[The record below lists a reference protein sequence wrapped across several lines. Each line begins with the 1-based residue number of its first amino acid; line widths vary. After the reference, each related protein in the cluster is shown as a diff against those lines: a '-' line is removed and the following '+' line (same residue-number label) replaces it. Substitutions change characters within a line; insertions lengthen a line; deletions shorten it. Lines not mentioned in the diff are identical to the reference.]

1 MRSRGTDRPTMERES
16 MMKMLLMSLALVA
29 TLAAA
34 APALATC
41 SITGNC
47 AAIANTDPARP
58 GWTYTL
64 VVTWDTGTPYALSH
78 LDLLLDSVGARCSC
92 ADMAEGLVLVNPAGT
107 SDGEG
112 GCAVP
117 YTVALECQGDP
128 SIPGVGGIL
137 LKFEP
142 NEADCQPAATGT
154 ATFTFGSPLPPV
166 PVDEDILSLV
176 DKYGTQH
183 CFGQLTGVFPG
194 MACNPVADEGRAWG
208 AVKGLYR

>member
-1 MRSRGTDRPTMERES
+1 
-16 MMKMLLMSLALVA
+16 MKTLLMCLALAA
-29 TLAAA
+29 TLAATPA
-34 APALATC
+34 AAACSISGNCTAVPNVAPASA
-41 SITGNC
+41 
-47 AAIANTDPARP
+47 

-64 VVTWDTGTPYALSH
+64 VVTWDTGTNYALSH
-78 LDLLLDSVGARCSC
+78 LDLLLDTVGARCSC
-92 ADMAEGLVLVNPAGT
+92 ADIAEGLVLASPAGN

-117 YTVALECQGDP
+117 YLVALECQGDP

-142 NEADCQPAATGT
+142 NEADCQPGATGT

-176 DKYGTQH
+176 DKFSTQH

-194 MACNPVADEGRAWG
+194 MACNPVVDEPRAWG
-208 AVKGLYR
+208 EVKGLYR

>member
-1 MRSRGTDRPTMERES
+1 
-16 MMKMLLMSLALVA
+16 MMKMLLLGLFLTATVA
-29 TLAAA
+29 TS
-34 APALATC
+34 APALAEC
-41 SITGNC
+41 SITGAC
-47 AAIANTDPARP
+47 TAAASTDPAHA

-64 VVTWDTGTPYALSH
+64 VVSWDTGTPYALSH
-78 LDLLLDSVGARCSC
+78 LDLLLDTVGARCSC
-92 ADMAEGLVLVNPAGT
+92 ADIAAGLVLVNPAGN

-112 GCAVP
+112 GCTVP

-142 NEADCQPAATGT
+142 NETDCQPGATGS
-154 ATFTFGSPLPPV
+154 ATFTFGSLLPPA

-176 DKYGTQH
+176 DKFGTQH

-194 MACNPVADEGRAWG
+194 MACNPVIDQGCAWG